1 MCRIASGTVA
11 ALALLGLVAVLTGC
25 SRQRRANLEPSP
37 SALLLWRLGKWHF
50 RRHEDSSALLAYHQ
64 AKQVQEQAMTVGSCL
79 TPQLLADIGSAMDSN
94 TSSPVA
100 LSQKLEVYEELA
112 FVMESFVWE
121 DHFLQLSDQTEMLKE
136 IGLAAHGLQAVELE
150 MATWKVALRLC
161 LTTRCEQT
169 IRHAELLLRIGV
181 SLSKQPSQDM
191 EKVLDVYEEAE
202 EIFVTLDKKAHPLYA
217 ILVHNVGATAGQRG
231 DRKGEKESFEKAL
244 DIYRNTSKNYTETY
258 TSLLYEVAL
267 AREEMGD
274 LDGSLEAFQEAERAF
289 LHNEH
294 ISEKLRLTH
303 VVVIGDMRRN
313 SGDIAGAQHAYEI
326 AQKVHQRSGTLNTPQ
341 GRLVQK
347 NLKDIRSTL
356 QQLPQ
361 KQRALLERELEVHRR
376 PGQPETAEEVQ
387 DGLYLQ
393 SAGR

>member
-217 ILVHNVGATAGQRG
+217 ILVPWCRCAQ
-231 DRKGEKESFEKAL
+231 
-244 DIYRNTSKNYTETY
+244 TETRKKHRLRC
-258 TSLLYEVAL
+258 TMWVRQLGSAETEKVRKNRLRRLSTFTGTP
-267 AREEMGD
+267 ARTT
-274 LDGSLEAFQEAERAF
+274 QRP
-289 LHNEH
+289 
-294 ISEKLRLTH
+294 TP
-303 VVVIGDMRRN
+303 
-313 SGDIAGAQHAYEI
+313 AYCT
-326 AQKVHQRSGTLNTPQ
+326 K
-341 GRLVQK
+341 
-347 NLKDIRSTL
+347 
-356 QQLPQ
+356 
-361 KQRALLERELEVHRR
+361 
-376 PGQPETAEEVQ
+376 
-387 DGLYLQ
+387 
-393 SAGR
+393 

>member
-1 MCRIASGTVA
+1 
-11 ALALLGLVAVLTGC
+11 
-25 SRQRRANLEPSP
+25 
-37 SALLLWRLGKWHF
+37 
-50 RRHEDSSALLAYHQ
+50 
-64 AKQVQEQAMTVGSCL
+64 
-79 TPQLLADIGSAMDSN
+79 
-94 TSSPVA
+94 
-100 LSQKLEVYEELA
+100 
-112 FVMESFVWE
+112 MESFVWE